1 MKRIFTLTLCFL
13 LLFTNISFAN
23 RNDITEAIKDIELVN
38 NRMDIMI
45 KKITGDDPLDTEE
58 FKKDIKFYESIL
70 GERLKKVADLYSSES
85 NLEIRRTYSAVL
97 YTASLY
103 ELSLSSMLVYV
114 TDDSKTNYFID
125 TCSTYQQGITSLN
138 HLKSKY
144 Y

>member
-58 FKKDIKFYESIL
+58 FKKDIKFCESIL
-70 GERLKKVADLYSSES
+70 
-85 NLEIRRTYSAVL
+85 
-97 YTASLY
+97 
-103 ELSLSSMLVYV
+103 
-114 TDDSKTNYFID
+114 
-125 TCSTYQQGITSLN
+125 
-138 HLKSKY
+138 
-144 Y
+144 